1 MVGPWARG
9 SLNGTPTSTTPAR
22 AVWARGGASSGAGGG
37 GKPAVRYGI
46 SAARPSPRTSRQRAA
61 MGWSDKIVA
70 DVDAVFRGVG
80 DFDDGAREVALL
92 ITLREIGDEPGL
104 EQRAVRRGHDPHH
117 RPVHVAHVRVGAV
130 DDGHL
135 VGIEDDAGADGVD
148 ADQVDERLHDYGVVP
163 APGVLPH

>member
-1 MVGPWARG
+1 MGGPWAGG
-9 SLNGTPTSTTPAR
+9 SLNGTPPSTTSAPA
-22 AVWARGGASSGAGGG
+22 VSARRSASSERAGV

-104 EQRAVRRGHDPHH
+104 EQRAVR
-117 RPVHVAHVRVGAV
+117 
-130 DDGHL
+130 
-135 VGIEDDAGADGVD
+135 
-148 ADQVDERLHDYGVVP
+148 
-163 APGVLPH
+163 